1 MKTSRSFS
9 VVGVSLFV
17 HALLLVGMWF
27 IPRQLFND
35 QAQIVVETF
44 FSEERDQQEFSQE
57 LELSTEVSETAN
69 TMAASTNVA
78 TASSGA
84 AGAAAAQQ
92 NIETSDSLKEP
103 EVFVSNIGE
112 ISLPGDGDI
121 NTDLG
126 EGAVDGGMDV
136 VDGYGPALGRLS
148 QELLR
153 MMRESQVH
161 VVWLFD
167 ESDSMKD
174 DQEEIHQK
182 FDKIYV
188 ELGIQMKK
196 DDALSRRRK
205 NDDVLLTTILGYG
218 ENVHALTA
226 KPTGNLNEIRAA
238 INKISID
245 ESGKENM
252 CSALAQTLDKFGPTT
267 ARAKRKLVLVLVTDE
282 SGGDGQYVEDVVERA
297 KKYKS
302 PIYVLGREAVFGYPY
317 ARIRWKDPKYGLNHW
332 LRIDRGPETAW
343 PECLQWD
350 GFHSRWDADRSGFGP
365 YEQVRI
371 AKESGGVYF
380 MLPGEEENLSGRAAS
395 DKRHFDFLDM
405 KEYQPKLEARRVY
418 EETRAKSKF
427 RTQIWNVIKTLNP
440 HTDDK
445 LTIRHHHYPMERAEF
460 QKVGKEQF
468 VRAWRGMTLADQGL
482 AMLEEVRPMRDAE
495 SSQRWRANYDLA
507 TAQLLSYRVRLFQ
520 FMLSMDKHAASPP
533 PPKDAKSNEW
543 YIRRVPKMLV
553 PDEAQFDRLKKVAKL
568 KIDREEFLQELKDQ
582 EAKSR
587 KMYQFVIAEH
597 PGTPWARRAQRE
609 LGYGYGVTFID
620 RFHDPRYRNVRKE
633 IKFPNP

>member
-1 MKTSRSFS
+1 MNTSRGFS
-9 VVGVSLFV
+9 VVGVSLAV
-17 HALLLVGMWF
+17 HAVILIGMWF

-57 LELSTEVSETAN
+57 LELSTEVAETDN
-69 TMAASTNVA
+69 IMAASTNAA
-78 TASSGA
+78 TASSGV

-92 NIETSDSLKEP
+92 NIETSESLKEP
-103 EVFVSNIGE
+103 EVFVSNIGD

-126 EGAVDGGMDV
+126 EGTVDGGAEV

-174 DQEEIHQK
+174 DQEEIRQK

-188 ELGIQMKK
+188 ELGIQMKS
-196 DDALSRRRK
+196 DEALRK
-205 NDDVLLTTILGYG
+205 KQKGEVLLTTILGYG
-218 ENVHALTA
+218 ENVHALTP
-226 KPTGNLNEIRAA
+226 KPTANLNEIRAA

-252 CSALAQTLDKFGPTT
+252 CRALVQTLDKFGPTT
-267 ARAKRKLVLVLVTDE
+267 QRAKRRLVLVLVTDE
-282 SGGDGQYVEDVVERA
+282 SGGDGQYVEDVVERT
-297 KKYKS
+297 KQFKS
-302 PIYVLGREAVFGYPY
+302 PVYVLGRESVFGYPY
-317 ARIRWKDPKYGLNHW
+317 ARIRWKDPKYGLDHW

-350 GFHSRWDADRSGFGP
+350 GFHARWDADRSGFGP

-380 MLPGEEENLSGRAAS
+380 MLPGEEENLVGRAAR

-405 KEYQPKLEARRVY
+405 KEYQPRLEARRVY

-440 HTDDK
+440 HTDSQ
-445 LTIRHHHYPMERAEF
+445 LNIQHHHYKMEPAEF
-460 QKVGKEQF
+460 QKQGKEQF
-468 VRAWRGMTLADQGL
+468 VRAWRAMTLADQGL
-482 AMLEEVRPMRDAE
+482 KMLEEIKPLRDTE
-495 SSQRWRANYDLA
+495 SSSRWRANYDLA

-520 FMLSMDKHAASPP
+520 FMLAMDKHAASPP
-533 PPKDAKSNEW
+533 APADIKHNEW
-543 YIRRVPKMLV
+543 HIRRIPKMIV
-553 PDEAQFDRLKKVAKL
+553 PDEAQFGRLKKGAKL
-568 KIDREEFLQELKDQ
+568 KIDREEFLDELKEQ
-582 EAKSR
+582 EARSR
-587 KMYQFVIAEH
+587 KMYQYVIAEH
-597 PGTPWARRAQRE
+597 PGTPWARRAERE
-609 LGYGYGVTFID
+609 LAYGYGVTFVSHFWNPNYARVGKD
-620 RFHDPRYRNVRKE
+620 
-633 IKFPNP
+633 IKFPKP